1 MSKYLSLDTEAT
13 GLEEHCLLIQVAVV
27 PVDGSKNLILR
38 ELGKEVLIQCPSFEV
53 LKPTLSE
60 WVITHNETLIRK
72 AHAEGMAPHAFAQWL
87 SEYLNSEKV
96 KAFFGNERPLL
107 LGKSLSALDIPLLTK
122 NLGKAFMDKHF
133 HHHTLDI
140 TCVGRFLV
148 DAGILPPEHSS
159 TSQLLK
165 FFNLRTESN
174 HTALSDALDMG
185 QIYLNLVNLMA
196 EKGIKPFT
204 KEV

>member
-1 MSKYLSLDTEAT
+1 MAKYLSIDTEAT

-27 PVDGSKNLILR
+27 PVDGTKNLVAE
-38 ELGKEVLIQCPSFEV
+38 ELGKEVLIQCPSFET

-60 WVITHNETLIRK
+60 WVIQHNEGLIRK
-72 AHAEGMAPHAFAQWL
+72 AHADGITPTAFVQWM

-96 KAFFGNERPLL
+96 KTFFGGERPLL

-148 DAGILPPEHSS
+148 DAGILPPGHGS

-165 FFNLRTESN
+165 FFNIRGESN
-174 HTALSDALDMG
+174 HTALSDALDMA
-185 QIYLNLVNLMA
+185 QIYLKLVKFMA
-196 EKGIKPFT
+196 DKGLKSPSP
-204 KEV
+204 VA